1 MVGSEETFAYAN
13 NYYLSSISELIR
25 KPKEM
30 AMAAPEVENI
40 PIITNITS
48 FIIGV
53 EEEIVNR
60 SQFGF
65 LVEGVLLVG
74 ISIC

>member
-1 MVGSEETFAYAN
+1 
-13 NYYLSSISELIR
+13 
-25 KPKEM
+25 M

-53 EEEIVNR
+53 EEEIVNQ
-60 SQFGF
+60 SQF
-65 LVEGVLLVG
+65 GVLLVG
-74 ISIC
+74 IYVC